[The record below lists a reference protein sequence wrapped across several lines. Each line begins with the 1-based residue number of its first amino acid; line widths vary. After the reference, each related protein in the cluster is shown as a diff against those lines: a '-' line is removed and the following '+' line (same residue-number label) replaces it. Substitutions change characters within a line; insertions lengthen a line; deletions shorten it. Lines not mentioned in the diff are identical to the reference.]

1 MKFRTTIS
9 AMLAAAG
16 LAVATPVMA
25 QEAVE
30 PSDITA
36 EEVTDT
42 QVDAFVE
49 ALISL
54 EELRVEYTP
63 RMKDAETQEDRE
75 ALAKEADAAAQ
86 ELIADVDNITVA
98 DYLAIGQAARQ
109 DKALSK
115 RINERIAEV
124 QAE

>member
-16 LAVATPVMA
+16 LAVTTPVMA
-25 QEAVE
+25 QEAAE
-30 PSDITA
+30 PSEISA

-63 RMKDAETQEDRE
+63 RMKEAESQEDRE

-98 DYLAIGQAARQ
+98 DYLAIGQAAQQ